1 MGSDVRVELL
11 SSLVKRTRDET
22 AALREEMADPE
33 GNVDVVVGTHAL
45 LADKVE
51 WGRLGLLIVD
61 EEQRFGVKQKER
73 IKQKAT
79 EVDVLSLSATPI
91 PRTLYM
97 CLSGIRNMSVL
108 ATPPEGRLSVQT
120 TLMERDDARM
130 ELAIRAE
137 LERGGQVFYVVP
149 RIEMIA
155 DEVPRNSAAQISAQ
169 FGAIRRNSLRR
180 PLPPRSLQVALLEQ
194 LLPDRTISY
203 AHGGMRDLEKRV
215 VSFTLGEVDVM
226 VATTILENGIDIP
239 NVNTIVIQH
248 THLFGLS
255 QLHQLRGRVGRSN
268 LQAYAYMMHPS
279 PRELTE
285 VALKRLR
292 ALKRE
297 GGLGAGFALA
307 KEDMQLRG
315 AGSLLGTA
323 QKGGGGAAELGV
335 DLYLEI
341 LQKAMAWLE
350 QQKELGLDVSKVD
363 SDQLA
368 AAIGVSD
375 LTEAIGLAD
384 SMDG

>member
-1 MGSDVRVELL
+1 M
-11 SSLVKRTRDET
+11 KRKREET
-22 AALREEMADPE
+22 AALKEEMADPN
-33 GNVDVVVGTHAL
+33 GGVDVVVGTHAL
-45 LADKVE
+45 LAEKVE
-51 WGRLGLLIVD
+51 WGRLGLLVVD

-120 TLMERDDARM
+120 TLMERDDSKM
-130 ELAIRAE
+130 ELAIRQE

-155 DEVPRNSAAQISAQ
+155 QE
-169 FGAIRRNSLRR
+169 
-180 PLPPRSLQVALLEQ
+180 VALLES
-194 LLPDRTISY
+194 LLPEFTVSY

-215 VSFTLGEVDVM
+215 VAFTLGEVDIM

-239 NVNTIVIQH
+239 NVNTIVIQS

-255 QLHQLRGRVGRSN
+255 QLHQLRGRVGRSIQ
-268 LQAYAYMMHPS
+268 QAYAYMMHPP
-279 PRELTE
+279 PRELSE

-315 AGSLLGTA
+315 AGNLLGTQ
-323 QKGGGGAAELGV
+323 QKGGGGASELGV

-350 QQKELGLDVSKVD
+350 GQQQQGLDVTKID
-363 SDQLA
+363 STQLA
-368 AAIGVSD
+368 EAIGVSTD
-375 LTEAIGLAD
+375 LTQVLGLAD

>member
-1 MGSDVRVELL
+1 MLAAQHLRVLQKRMGSDVRVELL

-155 DEVPRNSAAQISAQ
+155 DEVPRNSAAQ
-169 FGAIRRNSLRR
+169 FGAIRRNSA
-180 PLPPRSLQVALLEQ
+180 PLSETPAPSSALCRWRCSSSCCPTARS
-194 LLPDRTISY
+194 RTPTAGCAIW
-203 AHGGMRDLEKRV
+203 
-215 VSFTLGEVDVM
+215 
-226 VATTILENGIDIP
+226 
-239 NVNTIVIQH
+239 
-248 THLFGLS
+248 
-255 QLHQLRGRVGRSN
+255 RSGWCRSRW
-268 LQAYAYMMHPS
+268 ARS
-279 PRELTE
+279 T
-285 VALKRLR
+285 
-292 ALKRE
+292 
-297 GGLGAGFALA
+297 
-307 KEDMQLRG
+307 
-315 AGSLLGTA
+315 
-323 QKGGGGAAELGV
+323 
-335 DLYLEI
+335 
-341 LQKAMAWLE
+341 
-350 QQKELGLDVSKVD
+350 
-363 SDQLA
+363 
-368 AAIGVSD
+368 
-375 LTEAIGLAD
+375 
-384 SMDG
+384 

>member
-1 MGSDVRVELL
+1 MLAAQHLRVLQKRMGSDVRVELL

-169 FGAIRRNSLRR
+169 FGAIRRTSLRR

-315 AGSLLGTA
+315 AGLDF
-323 QKGGGGAAELGV
+323 LGV
-335 DLYLEI
+335 
-341 LQKAMAWLE
+341 
-350 QQKELGLDVSKVD
+350 G
-363 SDQLA
+363 
-368 AAIGVSD
+368 
-375 LTEAIGLAD
+375 
-384 SMDG
+384 

>member
-1 MGSDVRVELL
+1 MLAAQHLRVLQKRMGSDVRVELL

-155 DEVPRNSAAQISAQ
+155 DEVPRNSAAQFGAQ
-169 FGAIRRNSLRR
+169 FGAIL
-180 PLPPRSLQVALLEQ
+180 
-194 LLPDRTISY
+194 
-203 AHGGMRDLEKRV
+203 
-215 VSFTLGEVDVM
+215 
-226 VATTILENGIDIP
+226 
-239 NVNTIVIQH
+239 
-248 THLFGLS
+248 
-255 QLHQLRGRVGRSN
+255 
-268 LQAYAYMMHPS
+268 
-279 PRELTE
+279 
-285 VALKRLR
+285 
-292 ALKRE
+292 
-297 GGLGAGFALA
+297 
-307 KEDMQLRG
+307 
-315 AGSLLGTA
+315 
-323 QKGGGGAAELGV
+323 
-335 DLYLEI
+335 
-341 LQKAMAWLE
+341 
-350 QQKELGLDVSKVD
+350 
-363 SDQLA
+363 
-368 AAIGVSD
+368 
-375 LTEAIGLAD
+375 
-384 SMDG
+384 

>member
-169 FGAIRRNSLRR
+169 FGAIRR
-180 PLPPRSLQVALLEQ
+180 A
-194 LLPDRTISY
+194 
-203 AHGGMRDLEKRV
+203 
-215 VSFTLGEVDVM
+215 
-226 VATTILENGIDIP
+226 IL
-239 NVNTIVIQH
+239 
-248 THLFGLS
+248 
-255 QLHQLRGRVGRSN
+255 
-268 LQAYAYMMHPS
+268 
-279 PRELTE
+279 
-285 VALKRLR
+285 
-292 ALKRE
+292 
-297 GGLGAGFALA
+297 
-307 KEDMQLRG
+307 
-315 AGSLLGTA
+315 
-323 QKGGGGAAELGV
+323 
-335 DLYLEI
+335 
-341 LQKAMAWLE
+341 
-350 QQKELGLDVSKVD
+350 
-363 SDQLA
+363 
-368 AAIGVSD
+368 
-375 LTEAIGLAD
+375 
-384 SMDG
+384 